1 MPAASRAAFA
11 IPAKVQVFEWILSF
25 IKNQGVTLA
34 KDLDTWSKTLAKI
47 VRD

>member
-1 MPAASRAAFA
+1 MPAASKAAFA

-34 KDLDTWSKTLAKI
+34 RDSDTWSKTLAKI
-47 VRD
+47 ARD